1 MNWFRANRWLG
12 TFVIIFAVAT
22 LFAVYF
28 LFRAKGAFNEASA
41 RFKDAAAE
49 RSRLEHLDPFPNE
62 ANYRKMKGYLADYGA
77 GLNKLKAE
85 LKTQML
91 PQPAGLAPNEFQSR
105 LRQAMTETAQKARTN
120 RVKLPDNFHL
130 GFDEFTAALPN
141 TAAAPLL
148 GQELAQME
156 LLMKYL
162 IEARVDA
169 VTALKRTPLP
179 EEKSAAAG
187 TAPTPPPGRKPAT
200 PVATGPKM
208 LERGIVDLAFTSSPS
223 AARKVL
229 NQIASSNEQFY
240 IIRTLHVRNQQ
251 EKGPPRDQ
259 NAGAGATNAAETAS
273 NAAGV
278 TTTAKPTPSGAIKFI
293 VGNEH
298 VETSAR
304 IELVRFT
311 F

>member
-1 MNWFRANRWLG
+1 MNWFRQNRWLG
-12 TFVIIFAVAT
+12 TFVIVLAVAT
-22 LFAVYF
+22 LFALYF
-28 LFRAKGAFNEASA
+28 LLRAKGAFDEASA
-41 RFKDAAAE
+41 RFKAAAAE
-49 RSRLEHLDPFPNE
+49 RNRLEHLDPFPSE
-62 ANYRKMKGYLADYGA
+62 ANYRKMKGYLADYGVA
-77 GLNKLKAE
+77 LNKLKAE

-91 PQPAGLAPNEFQSR
+91 LPPAGLAPNEFQSR
-105 LRQAMTETAQKARTN
+105 LRQAMTETAQKARAN

-141 TAAAPLL
+141 TVAAPLL
-148 GQELAQME
+148 GQALAQME

-179 EEKSAAAG
+179 EEKSAAAE
-187 TAPTPPPGRKPAT
+187 TIPKMAPGRKPAT
-200 PVATGPKM
+200 PAATGPKM

-251 EKGPPRDQ
+251 QKGPPREQ
-259 NAGAGATNAAETAS
+259 NAGAGATNAAETPAT
-273 NAAGV
+273 A
-278 TTTAKPTPSGAIKFI
+278 TAKATPSGAIKFI
-293 VGNEH
+293 IGNEH

-304 IELVRFT
+304 IEMVRFT